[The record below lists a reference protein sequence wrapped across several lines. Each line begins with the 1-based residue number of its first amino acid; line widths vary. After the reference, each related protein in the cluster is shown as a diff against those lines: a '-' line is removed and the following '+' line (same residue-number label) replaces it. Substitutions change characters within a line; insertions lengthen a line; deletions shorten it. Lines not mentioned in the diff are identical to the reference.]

1 MYLIFTYQEY
11 MKILKEWEDSR
22 QKYSIIAR
30 ERKFLRAKINLMIKT
45 AKVSQQVATVLYPT
59 TEGHNL
65 ENKNID
71 SEADEDEDV

>member
-1 MYLIFTYQEY
+1 

-59 TEGHNL
+59 TEAHNL
-65 ENKNID
+65 ESKNID
-71 SEADEDEDV
+71 SEADEE